1 MDFLIVDFL
10 RMSVYNYYVHEQ
22 GDWWRSNGMS
32 GVIDSPGPDITVAG
46 RYKIHKVE
54 TLSKIR

>member
-10 RMSVYNYYVHEQ
+10 HTSAYNYYVHEQ

-32 GVIDSPGPDITVAG
+32 GVIDSPGPDIAVAG
-46 RYKIHKVE
+46 RCNAHKVE
-54 TLSKIR
+54 TLSKT